1 MMQGCAPGV
10 TPLSRISV
18 RTMKLPESHE
28 GDAAQGEALQPG
40 FVLDDR
46 FVIDALIGSGS
57 FSHVYR
63 AHRAAHPAARV
74 AIKVLRQH
82 LAEDADARR
91 AFAEEAQ
98 TASQLRSPY
107 SAHVQRQGE
116 SNDGRHYLVMEFAD
130 GPSLDRL
137 LVEYGPMHPFCVATF
152 SIQILEALQEAHGL
166 GIVHQDIKPAN
177 ICIVGTEEQAHI
189 KVLDFGIA
197 QRARLANQRDGA
209 VRCTPSYAAPEAL
222 RGRPT
227 YSSDLYSLGLT
238 MAEMLEGE
246 PVYEDTGFY
255 TVSARQL
262 SDVMAP
268 LKSRCVHSPLAAI
281 IRRATSKQASQR
293 FEDAAQM
300 RAAIE
305 RVLPTIIPTESGT
318 WPTRYC
324 PLGANQPGLDPLE
337 SADTAVLRRN
347 SSQRTRG
354 TFLGPTPQRDPI
366 APARQTTR
374 RTLSRAEPT
383 VSGIALR
390 LLLGSLTLVI
400 MLWVLYHGPLFQGL

>member
-1 MMQGCAPGV
+1 
-10 TPLSRISV
+10 
-18 RTMKLPESHE
+18 MKLPESHE
-28 GDAAQGEALQPG
+28 GDAAQGGALKPG
-40 FVLDDR
+40 FVLDER
-46 FVIDALIGSGS
+46 FVIEALIGSGS

-63 AHRAAHPAARV
+63 AHRADQPSARV
-74 AIKVLRQH
+74 ALKVLRPE
-82 LAEDADARR
+82 LAEDAAALL
-91 AFAEEAQ
+91 AFAEEAD

-107 SAHVQRQGE
+107 SVHVRRQAE
-116 SNDGRHYLVMEFAD
+116 SKDGLHYLVMEFAD

-137 LVEYGPMHPFCVATF
+137 LAEYGPMHPFCVATF
-152 SIQILEALQEAHGL
+152 SVQILEALQEAHGL

-177 ICIVGTEEQAHI
+177 ICIVGTHEQARI

-209 VRCTPSYAAPEAL
+209 IRCTPSYAAPEAL

-324 PLGANQPGLDPLE
+324 PLETPEPGLDPLE
-337 SADTAVLRRN
+337 SADTAVMRRN
-347 SSQRTRG
+347 SSQRTQG
-354 TFLGPTPQRDPI
+354 AFIGATPQHRPV
-366 APARQTTR
+366 APSRLTTK
-374 RTLSRAEPT
+374 RTLARDEPT
-383 VSGIALR
+383 IPGIALR
-390 LLLGSLTLVI
+390 LLLGSLTLVL
-400 MLWVLYHGPLFQGL
+400 MLWVLYHGPLL